1 MNAMLIGKNL
11 SGRYKIVRTIG
22 GGGMAH
28 VYLARDMI
36 LDRDVAIKVLRF
48 DFAGEDE
55 FLRRFQREAQAAS
68 SLAHPNIVSIY
79 DVGEEDNIHFIV
91 MEYVD
96 GMTLKEYI
104 QQFSPVSYE
113 TVIDIMR
120 QMTAAVA
127 FAHQHSII
135 HRDVK
140 PHNMLIDRDGIVKMT
155 DFGIAMAMSATS
167 ITQTN
172 AVLGSVHYISPE
184 QARGGMATKK
194 SDIYALGIVMY
205 ELLTGKLPFSG
216 ESAVSIALKHLQT
229 DTPSIK
235 TMDPGI
241 PQSIENIV
249 LHATAKDPFHRYVS
263 AEEMEHD
270 LSTALE
276 PYRLHEEKF
285 KIPDDDDEVTKAIP
299 IISAKPPERVQPS
312 VPPVEIKQK
321 PSTAMN
327 TEPPK
332 KKKKRKWPWFL
343 LVMLILG
350 VISAAAWTMLMVP
363 KQTEV
368 PDTNGT
374 SPEAAASALINAGFV
389 VGDSDEEFSPDI
401 EEGKVIR
408 TVPKAG
414 ATVEEGTEI
423 DLFVSA
429 GKEKKAMEDY
439 TGKTLEETRELL
451 EEAGFRDVDIEMSF
465 DQSEAGTVLEQSPN
479 ADEQVIPEETNVELT
494 VSAGLANVV
503 LKDLADYTEKSLED
517 YADSNGIIVD
527 ISGEEFSDTVPSGQ
541 VIRQSPQAGTEVAP
555 GSTIE
560 VILSKGPE
568 EIPQAEVSTEVVIPY
583 APEIEGEPQEI
594 QIYMEDAD
602 HSMTEPY
609 EKFLITEETKRT
621 LHFVIEKGE
630 QAGYKVVRDQ
640 QVILD
645 KIVPY
650 PEDTQSE

>member
-1 MNAMLIGKNL
+1 MLIGKSL

-68 SLAHPNIVSIY
+68 SLAHPNIVNIY
-79 DVGEEDNIHFIV
+79 DVGEEDNVHFIV

-104 QQFSPVSYE
+104 QQFSPVPYE
-113 TVIDIMR
+113 KVIDIMK
-120 QMTAAVA
+120 QMTAAVS

-140 PHNMLIDRDGIVKMT
+140 PHNMLMDRDGTVKMT

-229 DTPSIK
+229 ETPSIK
-235 TMDPGI
+235 QLYPGI

-249 LHATAKDPFHRYVS
+249 LHATAKDPFHRYMS

-276 PYRLHEEKF
+276 EYRLHEEKF
-285 KIPDDDDEVTKAIP
+285 MIPDDNDEVTKAIP
-299 IISAKPPERVQPS
+299 VFSPKPPERIQPTVS
-312 VPPVEIKQK
+312 SSEKKQEMVPL
-321 PSTAMN
+321 
-327 TEPPK
+327 K
-332 KKKKRKWPWFL
+332 KKKKWPWILLFL
-343 LVMLILG
+343 ITLSILG
-350 VISAAAWTMLMVP
+350 VIAWTVATTP
-363 KQTEV
+363 RDAEV
-368 PDTNGT
+368 PETNGN
-374 SPEAAASALINAGFV
+374 SPEAAASMLINAGFI
-389 VGDSDEEFSPDI
+389 VGDSDEEFSADI
-401 EEGKVIR
+401 EQGKVIR
-408 TVPKAG
+408 TVPEAG
-414 ATVEEGTEI
+414 ETVKEGSEI

-429 GKEKKAMEDY
+429 GKERKAMADY

-451 EEAGFRDVDIEMSF
+451 EEAGFRNVETEMIY
-465 DQSEAGTVLEQSPN
+465 DESEAGTVLEQNPN
-479 ADEQVIPEETNVELT
+479 VDERVIPEESDVELT

-503 LKDLADYTEKSLED
+503 LTDLAGYTEKSLED
-517 YADSNGIIVD
+517 YGDSNGIIID
-527 ISGEEFSDTVPSGQ
+527 ISGEEFSNSVSAGQ
-541 VIRQSPQAGTEVAP
+541 VISQSPQAGNEVEP
-555 GSTIE
+555 GSTVE
-560 VILSKGPE
+560 VTLSKGPE
-568 EIPQAEVSTEVVIPY
+568 EIPLAEVSTEIVIPY
-583 APEIEGEPQEI
+583 EPETEGDPQEV
-594 QIYMEDAD
+594 QIYMEDAT

-621 LHFVIEKGE
+621 LEFVVEKGE
-630 QAGYKVVRDQ
+630 KAGYKVMRDQ
-640 QVILD
+640 VVIID
-645 KIVPY
+645 ETIPY
-650 PEDTQSE
+650 PEETESE

>member
-1 MNAMLIGKNL
+1 MLIGKSL

-104 QQFSPVSYE
+104 QQFSPVPYE
-113 TVIDIMR
+113 KVIDIMR
-120 QMTAAVA
+120 QMTNAVA

-140 PHNMLIDRDGIVKMT
+140 PHNMLIDRDGTVKMT

-205 ELLTGKLPFSG
+205 ELLTGSLPFSG

-229 DTPSIK
+229 DTPSVRQLY
-235 TMDPGI
+235 PGI

-249 LHATAKDPFHRYVS
+249 LHATAKDPFHRYMS
-263 AEEMEHD
+263 AEEMEDD
-270 LSTALE
+270 LSTALA
-276 PYRLHEEKF
+276 PHRQHEEKF
-285 KIPDDDDEVTKAIP
+285 AIPDDDDEMTKAIP
-299 IISAKPPERVQPS
+299 VIPAKPPERLE
-312 VPPVEIKQK
+312 PVSPVKK
-321 PSTAMN
+321 NP
-327 TEPPK
+327 EPEP
-332 KKKKRKWPWFL
+332 KKKKRKWPWIL
-343 LVMLILG
+343 LLLIALSVAG
-350 VISAAAWTMLMVP
+350 AMIWTAATTP
-363 KQTEV
+363 KDVEV
-368 PDTNGT
+368 PETNGA
-374 SPEAAASALINAGFV
+374 SPEAAATSLINAGLI
-389 VGDSDEEFSPDI
+389 VGDSDEETSADV

-408 TVPKAG
+408 TAPEAG
-414 ATVEEGTEI
+414 ATVKEGTEI

-429 GKEKKAMEDY
+429 GKERKPMADY

-451 EEAGFRDVDIEMSF
+451 EEAGFRDVEVEMIH
-465 DQSEAGTVLEQSPN
+465 DVSEAGTVLEQSPN
-479 ADEQVIPEETNVELT
+479 PDEQVIPEETGVELT
-494 VSAGLANVV
+494 VSAGLANID
-503 LKDLADYTEKSLED
+503 LKDLSGYTEKSLED
-517 YADSNGIIVD
+517 YADSNGIIVN
-527 ISGEEFSDTVPSGQ
+527 ISSEEYSDSVPAGQ
-541 VIRQSPQAGTEVAP
+541 VMGQTPGAGTEVEP
-555 GSTIE
+555 GSTID
-560 VILSKGPE
+560 VTLSKGPE
-568 EIPQAEVSTEVVIPY
+568 EIPPAEVTVEIVIPY
-583 APEIEGEPQEI
+583 DPEVEGEPQEV
-594 QIYMEDAD
+594 QIYLEDAT

-609 EKFLITEETKRT
+609 EKFLITEETERT
-621 LHFVIEKGE
+621 IDMTIEKDTK
-630 QAGYKVVRDQ
+630 AGYKVMRDQ
-640 QVILD
+640 VVIMD
-645 KIVPY
+645 EIVQY
-650 PEDTQSE
+650 PEETNSESE

>member
-1 MNAMLIGKNL
+1 MLIGKSL

-104 QQFSPVSYE
+104 QQFSPVPYE
-113 TVIDIMR
+113 KVIDIMR
-120 QMTAAVA
+120 QMTNAVA

-140 PHNMLIDRDGIVKMT
+140 PHNMLIDRDGTVKMT

-205 ELLTGKLPFSG
+205 ELLTGSLPFSG

-229 DTPSIK
+229 DTPSVRQLY
-235 TMDPGI
+235 PGI

-249 LHATAKDPFHRYVS
+249 LHATAKDPFHRYMS
-263 AEEMEHD
+263 AEEMEDD
-270 LSTALE
+270 LSTALA
-276 PYRLHEEKF
+276 PHRQHEERF
-285 KIPDDDDEVTKAIP
+285 AIPDDDDEMTKAIP
-299 IISAKPPERVQPS
+299 VIPAKPPERLE
-312 VPPVEIKQK
+312 PVSPVKK
-321 PSTAMN
+321 NP
-327 TEPPK
+327 EPEP
-332 KKKKRKWPWFL
+332 KKKKRKWPWIL
-343 LVMLILG
+343 LLLIALSVAG
-350 VISAAAWTMLMVP
+350 AMIWTAATTPRDV
-363 KQTEV
+363 EV
-368 PDTNGT
+368 PETNGA
-374 SPEAAASALINAGFV
+374 SPEAAATSLINAGLI
-389 VGDSDEEFSPDI
+389 VGDSDEETSADV

-408 TVPKAG
+408 TAPEAG
-414 ATVEEGTEI
+414 ATVKEGTEI

-429 GKEKKAMEDY
+429 GKERKPMADY

-451 EEAGFRDVDIEMSF
+451 EEAGFRDVEVEKIHDS
-465 DQSEAGTVLEQSPN
+465 SEAGTVLEQSPN
-479 ADEQVIPEETNVELT
+479 PDEQVIPEETGVELT
-494 VSAGLANVV
+494 VSAGLANID
-503 LKDLADYTEKSLED
+503 LKDLSGYTEKSLED
-517 YADSNGIIVD
+517 YADSNGIIVN
-527 ISGEEFSDTVPSGQ
+527 ISSEEYSDSVPAGQ
-541 VIRQSPQAGTEVAP
+541 VMGQTPSAGTEVEP
-555 GSTIE
+555 GSTID
-560 VILSKGPE
+560 VTLSKGPE
-568 EIPQAEVSTEVVIPY
+568 EIPPAEVTVEIVIPY
-583 APEIEGEPQEI
+583 DPEVEGEPQEV
-594 QIYMEDAD
+594 QIYLEDAT

-609 EKFLITEETKRT
+609 EKFLITEETERT
-621 LHFVIEKGE
+621 IDMTIEKDTK
-630 QAGYKVVRDQ
+630 AGYKVMRDQ
-640 QVILD
+640 VVIMD
-645 KIVPY
+645 EIVQY
-650 PEDTQSE
+650 PEETNSESE

>member
-1 MNAMLIGKNL
+1 
-11 SGRYKIVRTIG
+11 
-22 GGGMAH
+22 MAH
-28 VYLARDMI
+28 VYLARDII

-48 DFAGEDE
+48 DFVGEDE

-104 QQFSPVSYE
+104 QQFSPVPYE
-113 TVIDIMR
+113 NVIDIMK

-216 ESAVSIALKHLQT
+216 ESAVSIALKHLQAE
-229 DTPSIK
+229 TPSVK
-235 TMDPGI
+235 QLYPGT

-249 LHATAKDPFHRYVS
+249 LHATAKDPFHRYTS
-263 AEEMEHD
+263 AEEMEQD
-270 LSTALE
+270 LSTALD

-285 KIPDDDDEVTKAIP
+285 MIPDDNDEVTKAIP
-299 IISAKPPERVQPS
+299 IISPKPAERIQPPL
-312 VPPVEIKQK
+312 PPVEEKTK
-321 PSTAMN
+321 TETA
-327 TEPPK
+327 PK
-332 KKKKRKWPWFL
+332 KKKKWPWFL
-343 LVMLILG
+343 LVLL
-350 VISAAAWTMLMVP
+350 VLAAAAATAWGLLMVP
-363 KQTEV
+363 KPTEV
-368 PDTNGT
+368 PETNGS

-389 VGDSDEEFSPDI
+389 IGDSDEEFSEDI
-401 EEGKVIR
+401 KEGKVIR

-414 ATVEEGTEI
+414 AIAEEGSEI

-429 GKEKKAMEDY
+429 GKEQKTMEDY
-439 TGKTLEETRELL
+439 TGKTLEETLELL
-451 EEAGFRDVDIEMSF
+451 EEAGFRNVETETTNDE
-465 DQSEAGTVLEQSPN
+465 SEAGTVLEQSPH
-479 ADEQVIPEETNVELT
+479 ADERVIPEETNVELT
-494 VSAGLANVV
+494 VSEGLANVV
-503 LKDLADYTEKSLED
+503 LKDFTGYTEKSLKD
-517 YADSNGIIVD
+517 YADSNGISIDIV
-527 ISGEEFSDTVPSGQ
+527 GEEFSDSVADGQ
-541 VIRQSPQAGTEVAP
+541 VIRQSPQAGIEVEP
-555 GSTIE
+555 GSTVDIT
-560 VILSKGPE
+560 LSKGPE
-568 EIPQAEVSTEVVIPY
+568 EIPRAEVSAEVIIPY
-583 APEIEGEPQEI
+583 DPEIEGEPQEV
-594 QIYMEDAD
+594 QIYIEDVN
-602 HSMTEPY
+602 HSMAEPY

-621 LHFVIEKGE
+621 LQLVIEKG
-630 QAGYKVVRDQ
+630 QVAGYKVVRDQ
-640 QVILD
+640 EPEPIID
-645 KIVPY
+645 KIIPY
-650 PEDTQSE
+650 PENTQSD

>member
-1 MNAMLIGKNL
+1 MTVMLIGRSL
-11 SGRYKIVRTIG
+11 SGRYKIVRAIG

-68 SLAHPNIVSIY
+68 SLAHPNIVNIY

-104 QQFSPVSYE
+104 QQFSPVPYE

-216 ESAVSIALKHLQT
+216 ESAVSIALKHLQAE
-229 DTPSIK
+229 TPSIK
-235 TMDPGI
+235 QLYPGV

-276 PYRLHEEKF
+276 PYRMQEEKF

-299 IISAKPPERVQPS
+299 IISSKPPERIQPS

-321 PSTAMN
+321 TDSDIN
-327 TEPPK
+327 TKPQ
-332 KKKKRKWPWFL
+332 KKKRKWPWFL
-343 LVMLILG
+343 LVLLILG
-350 VISAAAWTMLMVP
+350 ALSAAAWFMLMVP
-363 KQTEV
+363 KQIAV
-368 PDTNGT
+368 PDTNGS
-374 SPEAAASALINAGFV
+374 SPEAAAATLINAGFV
-389 VGDSDEEFSPDI
+389 VGDSDEEFSADI

-414 ATVEEGTEI
+414 TTVEEGSEI

-429 GKEKKAMEDY
+429 GKEQKAMEDY

-451 EEAGFRDVDIEMSF
+451 EEAGFRNVEVVESKYDD
-465 DQSEAGTVLEQSPN
+465 SEPGTVLEQRPD
-479 ADEQVIPEETNVELT
+479 ADEDVIPEETDVELT
-494 VSAGLANVV
+494 VSIGLADVE
-503 LKDLADYTEKSLED
+503 LKDLSGYTEKSLED
-517 YADSNGIIVD
+517 YEDANGIIID
-527 ISGEEFSDTVPSGQ
+527 FSEEEYSDSVAAGQ
-541 VIRQSPQAGTEVAP
+541 VIRQSPEAGSEVEP
-555 GSTIE
+555 GST
-560 VILSKGPE
+560 VKVTLSKGPE
-568 EIPQAEVSTEVVIPY
+568 EIPPAEVSTEVVIPY
-583 APEIEGEPQEI
+583 EPEVEGEPQEV
-594 QIYMEDAD
+594 QIYVEDAT

-621 LHFVIEKGE
+621 LQFVIEKG
-630 QAGYKVVRDQ
+630 QKAGYKVVRDQ
-640 QVILD
+640 VVIMD
-645 KIVPY
+645 QTIPY
-650 PEDTQSE
+650 PEKTQSE

>member
-1 MNAMLIGKNL
+1 MRALLIGKSL

-28 VYLARDMI
+28 VYLARDII

-48 DFAGEDE
+48 DFVGEDE

-113 TVIDIMR
+113 NVIDIMK

-216 ESAVSIALKHLQT
+216 ESAVSIALKHLQAE
-229 DTPSIK
+229 TPSVK
-235 TMDPGI
+235 QVYPGT

-249 LHATAKDPFHRYVS
+249 LHATAKDPFHRYAS
-263 AEEMEHD
+263 AEEMEQD
-270 LSTALE
+270 LSTALD

-285 KIPDDDDEVTKAIP
+285 VIPDDDDEVTKAIP
-299 IISAKPPERVQPS
+299 IISPKPPERIQPPL
-312 VPPVEIKQK
+312 PPVEEKTK
-321 PSTAMN
+321 
-327 TEPPK
+327 TETMIPK
-332 KKKKRKWPWFL
+332 KKKKWPWFL
-343 LVMLILG
+343 LVLLVLAAAG
-350 VISAAAWTMLMVP
+350 AAAWGLFMIP
-363 KQTEV
+363 KSTEV
-368 PDTNGT
+368 PETNGS

-389 VGDSDEEFSPDI
+389 VGDSDEEFSEDI

-414 ATVEEGTEI
+414 AIAEEGSEI

-429 GKEKKAMEDY
+429 GKEQKTMEDY

-451 EEAGFRDVDIEMSF
+451 EEAGFRDVEEEKIHD
-465 DQSEAGTVLEQSPN
+465 DSEAGTVLEQSPE
-479 ADEQVIPEETNVELT
+479 ADELVIPEETNVELT

-503 LKDLADYTEKSLED
+503 LKDLAGYTEKSLED
-517 YADSNGIIVD
+517 YEDSNGVIIN
-527 ISGEEFSDTVPSGQ
+527 ISGEEFSDSVAEGQ
-541 VIRQSPQAGTEVAP
+541 VIRQSPQAGSEVAP
-555 GSTIE
+555 GGT
-560 VILSKGPE
+560 VDVTLSKGPE
-568 EIPQAEVSTEVVIPY
+568 EIPRAEVSAEIIIPY
-583 APEIEGEPQEI
+583 VPEMDGEPQEV
-594 QIYMEDAD
+594 QIYVEDAN

-609 EKFLITEETKRT
+609 EKFLIKEETKRT
-621 LHFVIEKGE
+621 LQLVIEKDE
-630 QAGYKVVRDQ
+630 MAGYKVFRDQ
-640 QVILD
+640 EVLINET
-645 KIVPY
+645 VSY

>member
-1 MNAMLIGKNL
+1 MLIGKSL

-104 QQFSPVSYE
+104 QQFSPVPYE
-113 TVIDIMR
+113 KVIDIMR
-120 QMTAAVA
+120 QMTNAVA

-140 PHNMLIDRDGIVKMT
+140 PHNMLIDRDGTVKMT

-205 ELLTGKLPFSG
+205 ELLTGSLPFSG

-229 DTPSIK
+229 DTPSVRQLY
-235 TMDPGI
+235 PGI

-249 LHATAKDPFHRYVS
+249 LHATAKDPFHRYMS
-263 AEEMEHD
+263 AEEMEAD
-270 LSTALE
+270 LSTALA
-276 PYRLHEEKF
+276 PHRQHEERF
-285 KIPDDDDEVTKAIP
+285 AIPDDDDEMTKAIP
-299 IISAKPPERVQPS
+299 VIPAKPPERLE
-312 VPPVEIKQK
+312 PVSPVKK
-321 PSTAMN
+321 NP
-327 TEPPK
+327 EPEP
-332 KKKKRKWPWFL
+332 KKKKRKWPWIL
-343 LVMLILG
+343 LLLIALSVAG
-350 VISAAAWTMLMVP
+350 AMIWTAATTPRDV
-363 KQTEV
+363 EV
-368 PDTNGT
+368 PETNGA
-374 SPEAAASALINAGFV
+374 SPEAAATSLINAGLI
-389 VGDSDEEFSPDI
+389 VGDSDEETSADV

-408 TVPKAG
+408 TAPEAG
-414 ATVEEGTEI
+414 ATVKEGTEI

-429 GKEKKAMEDY
+429 GKERKPMADY

-451 EEAGFRDVDIEMSF
+451 EEAGFRDVEVEKIHDS
-465 DQSEAGTVLEQSPN
+465 SEAGTVLEQSPN
-479 ADEQVIPEETNVELT
+479 PDEQVIPEETGVELT
-494 VSAGLANVV
+494 VSAGLANID
-503 LKDLADYTEKSLED
+503 LKDLSGYTEKSLED
-517 YADSNGIIVD
+517 YADSNGIIVN
-527 ISGEEFSDTVPSGQ
+527 ISSEEYSDSVPAGQ
-541 VIRQSPQAGTEVAP
+541 VMDQTPGAGTEVEP
-555 GSTIE
+555 GSTID
-560 VILSKGPE
+560 VTLSKGPE
-568 EIPQAEVSTEVVIPY
+568 EIPPAEVTVEIVIPY
-583 APEIEGEPQEI
+583 DPEVEGEPQEV
-594 QIYMEDAD
+594 QIYLEDAT

-609 EKFLITEETKRT
+609 EKFLITEETERT
-621 LHFVIEKGE
+621 IDMTIEKDTK
-630 QAGYKVVRDQ
+630 AGYKVMRDQ
-640 QVILD
+640 VVIMD
-645 KIVPY
+645 EIVQY
-650 PEDTQSE
+650 PEETNSESE

>member
-1 MNAMLIGKNL
+1 MLIGKSL

-48 DFAGEDE
+48 DYVGEEE

-79 DVGEEDNIHFIV
+79 DIGEEDNIHFIV

-104 QQFSPVSYE
+104 LQFSPVPYE
-113 TVIDIMR
+113 KAIDIMR

-135 HRDVK
+135 HRDIK
-140 PHNMLIDRDGIVKMT
+140 PHNMLIDRDGTVKMT

-229 DTPSIK
+229 ETPSVK
-235 TMDPGI
+235 ELYPGI
-241 PQSIENIV
+241 PQSIENVV
-249 LHATAKDPFHRYVS
+249 LHATAKDPFHRYMS

-276 PYRLHEEKF
+276 EYRMHEQKF
-285 KIPDDDDEVTKAIP
+285 AIPDDEDEVTKAIP
-299 IISAKPPERVQPS
+299 VITPKSPERIQ
-312 VPPVEIKQK
+312 PPV
-321 PSTAMN
+321 SS
-327 TEPPK
+327 PK
-332 KKKKRKWPWFL
+332 KEEETIPVKKKKRW
-343 LVMLILG
+343 LG
-350 VISAAAWTMLMVP
+350 VFLFLIIAGVLGAVAWTVAMTPREV
-363 KQTEV
+363 EV
-368 PDTNGT
+368 PETNGS
-374 SPEAAASALINAGFV
+374 SPEAAASTLINAGLV
-389 VGDSDEEFSPDI
+389 VGDSEEEFSADI
-401 EEGKVIR
+401 EQGKVIR
-408 TVPKAG
+408 TAPEAG
-414 ATVEEGTEI
+414 ETAQEGSEV

-429 GKEKKAMEDY
+429 GKERKAMADY
-439 TGKTLEETRELL
+439 TGSTLEETRELL
-451 EEAGFRDVDIEMSF
+451 EEAGFRNVETEMVYDESA
-465 DQSEAGTVLEQSPN
+465 AGTVLEQNPN
-479 ADEQVIPEETNVELT
+479 AEELVIPEETDVELT
-494 VSAGLANVV
+494 VSAGLANV
-503 LKDLADYTEKSLED
+503 LLTDLSGYTEKSLED
-517 YADSNGIIVD
+517 YADSNGITID
-527 ISGEEFSDTVPSGQ
+527 ISREEFSDTVSAGQ
-541 VIRQSPQAGTEVAP
+541 VISQSPQAGSEVAP
-555 GSTIE
+555 GSTVE
-560 VILSKGPE
+560 VTLSKGPE
-568 EIPQAEVSTEVVIPY
+568 EIPPAEVSAEIVIPY
-583 APEIEGEPQEI
+583 QPEAEGEAQEV
-594 QIYMEDAD
+594 QIYMEDAA

-609 EKFLITEETKRT
+609 EKFLITEDTKRT
-621 LHFVIEKGE
+621 LVFSIEKG
-630 QAGYKVVRDQ
+630 QKAGYKVIRDQ
-640 QVILD
+640 VVIID
-645 KIVPY
+645 ETVPY
-650 PEDTQSE
+650 PEETESE

>member
-1 MNAMLIGKNL
+1 MLIGKNL